1 MFDLSA
7 IGFGPFF
14 AQQITDS
21 DVIPARIASEHRG
34 LYDIW
39 TSAGESTARLSGRL
53 ARDLGEDA
61 FPGVGDWVTLKAAI
75 ADDHTAVINR
85 LLDRRTVFT
94 RGTAGREARR
104 QVVAANV
111 DLVFIVC
118 GLDADYS
125 LRRIERY
132 LARVWASGAQPVVI
146 LNKAD
151 LCENVGD
158 RIGEV
163 EEICIGVPVIALS
176 ALQGN
181 EVEILRGHLKP
192 GVTTAFVGSSGA
204 GKSTL
209 INSLLNESR
218 MRTGEVRQSDQT
230 GRHTTTH
237 RQLIVLPQGG
247 VLIDTPGMRELQM
260 VDDKGLDTVFAD
272 IERVA
277 ERCRFRDCTHQAEP
291 GCAVRQAIAAG
302 DLDPGRLDHYRK
314 LEAEA
319 LAYEIRHDKR
329 RQRESERAF
338 GKMVRQ
344 VAALKDKKR

>member
-14 AQQITDS
+14 EQQITDS
-21 DVIPARIASEHRG
+21 GTIPARIASEHRG
-34 LYDIW
+34 SYDIW
-39 TSAGESTARLSGRL
+39 TCAGESTAQLSGRL

-61 FPGVGDWVTLKAAI
+61 FPGVGDWVTLKTAI
-75 ADDHTAVINR
+75 ADNHTAIINR
-85 LLDRRTVFT
+85 VLDRRTVFT
-94 RGTAGREARR
+94 RGAAGRDARS
-104 QVVAANV
+104 QVIAANV

-132 LARVWASGAQPVVI
+132 LARVWASGAQPVIV

-151 LCENVGD
+151 LCENVEE

-163 EEICIGVPVIALS
+163 GDICFGVPVMAVS
-176 ALQGN
+176 ALHGN
-181 EVEILRGHLKP
+181 QTELLRGHLKP
-192 GVTTAFVGSSGA
+192 GLTTAFVGSSGA

-237 RQLIVLPQGG
+237 RQLIVLPRGG

-272 IERVA
+272 IEGFA
-277 ERCRFRDCTHQAEP
+277 EHCRFRDCTHQTEP
-291 GCAVRQAIAAG
+291 GCAVREAVAAG
-302 DLDPGRLDHYRK
+302 DLDPERLNHYRK

-319 LAYEIRHDKR
+319 RAYEIRHDKR
-329 RQRESERAF
+329 RQRESDRAF

-344 VAALKDKKR
+344 VAALKDKSR